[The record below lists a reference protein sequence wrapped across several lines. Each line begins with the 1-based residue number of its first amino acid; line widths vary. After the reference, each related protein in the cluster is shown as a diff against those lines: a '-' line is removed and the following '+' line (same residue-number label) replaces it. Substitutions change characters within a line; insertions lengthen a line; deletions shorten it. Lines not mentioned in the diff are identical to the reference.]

1 MGRRSVALAVG
12 LVMFGWGLP
21 KLEGVLEGV
30 RPCSDGEDTRRWW
43 IADSS
48 GTFNVLILLQFFILI
63 YFRRTVE
70 SCYTNL
76 IIIDKICLIP
86 IYMDVLRVCRRCG
99 RIGSFFLEGTGT
111 VCVRMRRGACYIG
124 RFRQY

>member
-1 MGRRSVALAVG
+1 MGWRSVALAVG
-12 LVMFGWGLP
+12 LVMFGWGLA

-70 SCYTNL
+70 SCYSNL

-99 RIGSFFLEGTGT
+99 RQGPFFRGHRHR
-111 VCVRMRRGACYIG
+111 VCTYALRCVLH
-124 RFRQY
+124 RQI